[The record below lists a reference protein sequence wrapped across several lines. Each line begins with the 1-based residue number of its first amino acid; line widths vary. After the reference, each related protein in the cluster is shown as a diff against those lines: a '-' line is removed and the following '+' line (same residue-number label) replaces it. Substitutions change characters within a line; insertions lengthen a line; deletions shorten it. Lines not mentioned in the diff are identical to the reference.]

1 MNKIFNFSTPQSI
14 FMGIDAL
21 KELPGQIKRLGGKK
35 VFILTD
41 EGVCK
46 AGILDNVKGVIEK
59 KGYEV
64 GYYDKVIPEP
74 PIDTVEKIAEII
86 RDNGFDILV
95 GLGGGSSIDVTKVV
109 SILVTNGGPID
120 RYIGVDLVEKPGIP
134 TIMLPTTSGT
144 GSEVTPIAI
153 LTDTKDK
160 LKKGIVSPYLY
171 ASVAIVDPILTISV
185 PPKITANT
193 GMDALVHA
201 IESYIGKKANPF
213 TECLSLKAIRLIS
226 ENLRTAVTDCE
237 NIEARYNMSLGSL
250 LAGIAFANAG
260 VGAVHALAYPL
271 GGQFHLP
278 HGLSN
283 TLMLRYVM
291 EYNIVSRLDKFAKI
305 AEAMGENIK
314 GLSIRDAAQLALDAM
329 VKLAEDINVPTKLR
343 QVEIPKEAIPQ
354 LAEAGIKVTRL
365 LSNNP
370 RKLSL
375 EDIIQIYTNAW

>member
-1 MNKIFNFSTPQSI
+1 
-14 FMGIDAL
+14 
-21 KELPGQIKRLGGKK
+21 
-35 VFILTD
+35 
-41 EGVCK
+41 
-46 AGILDNVKGVIEK
+46 
-59 KGYEV
+59 
-64 GYYDKVIPEP
+64 
-74 PIDTVEKIAEII
+74 
-86 RDNGFDILV
+86 
-95 GLGGGSSIDVTKVV
+95 LGGGSSIDVTKVV